1 MTQPRNMIHE
11 RVEAARAGT
20 NPTVVCRVPSG
31 WVVLG
36 DNQLVRGYCILLCDP
51 VVADLNSLKAKAR
64 AQYLHDMAVVG
75 DALLE
80 VTDAYRVNYEI
91 ECNTVPGLHA
101 HIFPRYMS
109 EPEHWRK
116 VPVWFFEKERMPV
129 PKFDAERDKE
139 LMLKIAG
146 AIKSRQ

>member
-1 MTQPRNMIHE
+1 
-11 RVEAARAGT
+11 
-20 NPTVVCRVPSG
+20 
-31 WVVLG
+31 
-36 DNQLVRGYCILLCDP
+36 
-51 VVADLNSLKAKAR
+51 VADLNNLKAKAR

-80 VTDAYRVNYEI
+80 VTDAYRINYEI

-116 VPVWFFEKERMPV
+116 VPVWFYEKERMPA
-129 PKFDAERDKE
+129 PKFDAVSDKE

-146 AIKSRQ
+146 AIQSRL

>member
-1 MTQPRNMIHE
+1 MIHE

-51 VVADLNSLKAKAR
+51 VLPDLNSLKAKAR

-80 VTDAYRVNYEI
+80 VTDAYRINYEI

-116 VPVWFFEKERMPV
+116 VPVWFYEKERLPV
-129 PKFDAERDKE
+129 PKFDAERNKE
-139 LMLKIAG
+139 LMAELSA
-146 AIKSRQ
+146 AIQRKM